1 MALYPITNVIRS
13 LHAIGVARHGER
25 YQRSVAADLS
35 EVSGHKVTPMQ
46 VGRWT
51 MGTRQGPHWLP
62 IAVIRLAHRY
72 LDEIQDRQVRIRR
85 EILSLDA
92 GGHPNAFAPGE
103 REALEAGEW
112 EAFAANQE
120 AEEPDDV

>member
-1 MALYPITNVIRS
+1 MALYPITHVIRS

-51 MGTRQGPHWLP
+51 MGTRQGPYWLP
-62 IAVIRLAHRY
+62 VAVIDLARRYIAEMQHRQGLIERELKSLYAGGSIEDRLA
-72 LDEIQDRQVRIRR
+72 L
-85 EILSLDA
+85 
-92 GGHPNAFAPGE
+92 
-103 REALEAGEW
+103 LEDPET
-112 EAFAANQE
+112 
-120 AEEPDDV
+120 P